1 VQGWKKYQKDGLQR
15 PNIVTAA
22 TESYKEE
29 QDPLADFIN
38 DCVIFDPNHLTK
50 SNDVYE
56 AYQEWANERK
66 EPRSLS
72 RKKFYELIEERGIK
86 TVKKQHAKYLIGVKL
101 LNSRQ
106 DSIIIPPTAKD
117 VQSENEDPYDE
128 PF

>member
-38 DCVIFDPNHLTK
+38 DCIIFDPNHLTK
-50 SNDVYE
+50 SNEVYE
-56 AYQEWANERK
+56 AYLEWGNNRK
-66 EPRSLS
+66 EPRLLS

-86 TVKKQHAKYLIGVKL
+86 SFKKQNVKYLIGIKL
-101 LNSRQ
+101 YNSHQ
-106 DSIIIPPTAKD
+106 DSIIIPPTVKD
-117 VQSENEDPYDE
+117 VQHESEDPYDE